1 MAMDAYS
8 YSPRACYT
16 VLIIL
21 TLVYRQKIVLAEEW
35 ECHMEEG
42 NCDSKDSFEDGK
54 TKYHLNRPTNPDPE
68 AKWQPYLDAISSAV
82 MQYKDCEQDSCT
94 CHDSV
99 IEKDLSVWREKG
111 GITQEQFKKA
121 LGRGIGN
128 HYQIINHKLY
138 RSKRCMFAARCSG
151 VEHFILKIIKKLP
164 DMEFILNERDWPQSP
179 KFADPLPVL
188 SFSKV
193 YSQHWDIMYPAWT
206 FWEGGPAV
214 WPLFPTG
221 LGRWDL
227 FRESLDKEAKKLTWD
242 KKETKAFFRGSR
254 TSAERDPLILLSR
267 DDRDLVD
274 AQYTK
279 NQAWKSDADT
289 LYMPPATEVSLEEHC
304 RFK

>member
-138 RSKRCMFAARCSG
+138 RSKRCMFAAR
-151 VEHFILKIIKKLP
+151 
-164 DMEFILNERDWPQSP
+164 
-179 KFADPLPVL
+179 
-188 SFSKV
+188 
-193 YSQHWDIMYPAWT
+193 
-206 FWEGGPAV
+206 
-214 WPLFPTG
+214 
-221 LGRWDL
+221 
-227 FRESLDKEAKKLTWD
+227 
-242 KKETKAFFRGSR
+242 
-254 TSAERDPLILLSR
+254 
-267 DDRDLVD
+267 
-274 AQYTK
+274 
-279 NQAWKSDADT
+279 
-289 LYMPPATEVSLEEHC
+289 
-304 RFK
+304 